1 MSRWKGEIHREV
13 LSPFGKQLPPSKPRS
28 TPKEA
33 SAMSTNESDRQAI
46 IDLTIDYCW
55 TLDSKDFDHLAE
67 IFHSEATAF
76 LGTERPNRE
85 SIIEKIRGSLLPL
98 DASQHL
104 VANHQVRLD
113 GDRATCRCYLQ
124 AQHVRTATQGG
135 VNYIIGGRYED
146 DLVRT
151 PQGWRI
157 MRRVLHRD
165 WTEGNLAVVR
175 PI

>member
-1 MSRWKGEIHREV
+1 MSRWKGKFTAGLLLALNV
-13 LSPFGKQLPPSKPRS
+13 PFTTAKHSKIEE
-28 TPKEA
+28 EA
-33 SAMSTNESDRQAI
+33 RAMSTNESDRQAI
-46 IDLTIDYCW
+46 IDVTIDYCW
-55 TLDSKDFDHLAE
+55 TLDTKDFDHLVE
-67 IFHSEATAF
+67 IFHPGATAF
-76 LGTERPNRE
+76 LGTERPNRD

-98 DASQHL
+98 DATQHL
-104 VANHQVRLD
+104 VANHQVRVD
-113 GDRATCRCYLQ
+113 GDTASCRCYLQ
-124 AQHVRTATQGG
+124 AQHVRTATEGG